1 MDESR
6 RPLSDVEFVAFDLE
20 TTGLF
25 PVACRIVEF
34 GALRFRLDG
43 KELGCLDQLVD
54 PECLIPP
61 KVTKIHGIKDAMVRG
76 KPTVGE
82 IMPKFLEFLGGP
94 ATILLAHNASF
105 DMGFLAFAMA
115 KRGIPLPSHRVVDT
129 LDLARSSLRGL
140 PAYSLETIARRL
152 GVADWEDHRALSD
165 SRLVMGVFQNMIGRN
180 PRLRT
185 VGDLFR
191 LSAPMDFR
199 HIGVAA
205 VEPPVGYEDLTL
217 AIVEERALVMVY
229 EGGTKGVQQ
238 RKVTPRALLN
248 TRGHIYLAAFCH
260 IDNTEKSFR
269 LDRIRE
275 FHIEEQ

>member
-43 KELGCLDQLVD
+43 QQFGSLDQLVD
-54 PECLIPP
+54 PECLIPL

-94 ATILLAHNASF
+94 ETILLAHNASF

-152 GVADWEDHRALSD
+152 AVADREDHRALSD
-165 SRLVMGVFQNMIGRN
+165 SRLVMGVFQNMLGRN

-248 TRGHIYLAAFCH
+248 TRGHIYLAALCH